1 MYAIIKKE
9 KVMIKLDKLG
19 LNHSEF
25 SNKVGITR
33 SYFSQ
38 IYNGRK
44 TSISAAEKI
53 AHHLGG
59 NVEEYFCLFVGQREI
74 NFV

>member
-1 MYAIIKKE
+1 
-9 KVMIKLDKLG
+9 MIKLEQ
-19 LNHSEF
+19 LNMNHTEF

-59 NVEEYFCLFVGQREI
+59 NVEEYFCLFVGQRKI

>member
-53 AHHLGG
+53 ADALGG
-59 NVEEYFCLFVGQREI
+59 NIEDHFKLYVNEREI

>member
-44 TSISAAEKI
+44 TSISAAEKLHI
-53 AHHLGG
+53 
-59 NVEEYFCLFVGQREI
+59 I
-74 NFV
+74 

>member
-1 MYAIIKKE
+1 
-9 KVMIKLDKLG
+9 MIKLDKLG

-44 TSISAAEKI
+44 TSISAKRKI

-59 NVEEYFCLFVGQREI
+59 NVEEYFVCL
-74 NFV
+74 

>member
-44 TSISAAEKI
+44 TSISATEKLHI
-53 AHHLGG
+53 
-59 NVEEYFCLFVGQREI
+59 I
-74 NFV
+74 